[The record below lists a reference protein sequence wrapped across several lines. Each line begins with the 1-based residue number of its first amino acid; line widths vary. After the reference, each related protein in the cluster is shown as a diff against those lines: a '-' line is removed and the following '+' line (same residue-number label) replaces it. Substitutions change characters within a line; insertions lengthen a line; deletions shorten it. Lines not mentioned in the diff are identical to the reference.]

1 MRGNLIDRPIALGY
15 GDPASSPLAHVVCEE
30 VWARN
35 SPRRLSI
42 GLSGAGNH
50 RCGWR
55 QTDRALPEF
64 LAVTIRNKNTRAA
77 YMTAVGQFCA
87 WCKDN
92 GLPLAHIRPLHVSA
106 YKEAGLKDADAA
118 LFQSLDKAHR

>member
-1 MRGNLIDRPIALGY
+1 MRGNLIDRSIALGY

-64 LAVTIRNKNTRAA
+64 LAGTIRNKNTRAA
-77 YMTAVGQFCA
+77 YMTARWTILRLVQGQWPA
-87 WCKDN
+87 AGSYQAITRL
-92 GLPLAHIRPLHVSA
+92 GLQGGGA
-106 YKEAGLKDADAA
+106 
-118 LFQSLDKAHR
+118 